1 MSLSDV
7 GMAEL
12 AEANNAGRDDMGA
25 DNLFVTFRMHPVLDE
40 VATAAAGGRP
50 VYVETE
56 FIKIIVPG
64 DKHNTVDRP
73 VREKD
78 KRLHRNRYEAFK
90 AGQQS
95 VVDGTPLREWT
106 GCTRSEAE
114 MLAYYKVL
122 SVDHLAELS
131 DGAISEIGPIRHL
144 VEKAKRHIEAAKNA
158 APAEKLA
165 AELKAK
171 DAEMESLR
179 RQMKELTERVEKQQA
194 GRK

>member
-1 MSLSDV
+1 MLSSA
-7 GMAEL
+7 GMDEL
-12 AEANNAGRDDMGA
+12 AEAHNAGRHEMGSEK
-25 DNLFVTFRMHPVLDE
+25 LFVTFRMHPVQDE
-40 VATAAAGGRP
+40 VATEKAGGRP
-50 VYVETE
+50 VFVDTE
-56 FIKIIVPG
+56 FIRIIVPG
-64 DKHNTVDRP
+64 DKHNIIDRP
-73 VREKD
+73 VRDIDRRIHSK
-78 KRLHRNRYEAFK
+78 RYEAFK

-122 SVDHLAELS
+122 SVDQLAGLS
-131 DGAISEIGPIRHL
+131 DGSISEIGPIRHL
-144 VEKAKRHIEAAKNA
+144 VEKAKRHIESAKSA

-179 RQMKELTERVEKQQA
+179 RQMRELTERVEKQ
-194 GRK
+194 GRKQ